1 MHTFLPATILL
12 FWTAAEEKGM
22 NLTKKNRKKI
32 TTCWVLLFICV
43 CVSAQEIDFKAGFSR
58 MMMLDLHA
66 SPLVLNS
73 NGITAEIE
81 YSHNNPR
88 HIFYAGGIFMY
99 DWLYPD
105 ELGQNK
111 LAVSWINDKGERE
124 SVIREI
130 EYNNIGG
137 TVSIGFLYRIPVL
150 NTPQNEAFIDVGVNV
165 KELLR
170 YSLSEQQHG
179 MMNVIALNLESR
191 YECSIQNKHKLEI
204 SASFPLTAALTRL
217 PHSSDPTIPDRT
229 FTYGF
234 FKKGTRFAFA
244 NTFQDVQCGI
254 SYSYQ
259 LTPQMA
265 LCTGY
270 TFNWLHYTFPNNITI
285 INNNFTFGVKL

>member
-1 MHTFLPATILL
+1 MNIL
-12 FWTAAEEKGM
+12 
-22 NLTKKNRKKI
+22 KNRIKQKSI
-32 TTCWVLLFICV
+32 CGVLFFICA
-43 CVSAQEIDFKAGFSR
+43 CISAQEFYFNAGFSR
-58 MMMLDLHA
+58 MVMLDLHA

-73 NGITAEIE
+73 SGITAEIG
-81 YSHNNPR
+81 YRDNKPR
-88 HIFYAGGIFMY
+88 HIFYAGGMFAY

-124 SVIREI
+124 SIIREI
-130 EYNNIGG
+130 EYNNLGG
-137 TVSIGFLYRIPVL
+137 SLTIGFLFRIPAAKTV
-150 NTPQNEAFIDVGVNV
+150 QNEAFIDVGVNV

-191 YECSIQNKHKLEI
+191 YECCIHTKHKLEM
-204 SASFPLTAALTRL
+204 SASFPLTAAVTRL
-217 PHSSDPTIPDRT
+217 PYSSDPTMPDRT
-229 FTYGF
+229 YTYGF
-234 FKKGTRFAFA
+234 FKKGTRFAFV

-270 TFNWLHYTFPNNITI
+270 TFNWLHYALPNDITI